1 MFACLVAM
9 SRDAMPG
16 PNRSLSPAAAACMGS
31 VADNNFSASGLRRLL
46 DESGAGM
53 NGGRRAGER
62 GFKVSWWPQLPAR
75 DVSASL
81 QKTSFPAVIKQRL
94 QDKTG
99 GSTHSETR
107 STLPP
112 ARFSGF
118 PQERHGWA
126 LGPCCF
132 PFCFPLLSL
141 SASFKKYYLYQ
152 QCPGLVFLKHKL
164 YDVSETESHA
174 YWGLVLN
181 EHELSLWPR

>member
-1 MFACLVAM
+1 MFACLVAI

-16 PNRSLSPAAAACMGS
+16 PNRSLSPAAVSCMGS
-31 VADNNFSASGLRRLL
+31 VAYNNFSASGLRRLL

-53 NGGRRAGER
+53 NGGRKAGGR

-81 QKTSFPAVIKQRL
+81 QKPSFPAMINQRL

-112 ARFSGF
+112 ARFSARAAWLGLVVSLFVF
-118 PQERHGWA
+118 P
-126 LGPCCF
+126 
-132 PFCFPLLSL
+132 
-141 SASFKKYYLYQ
+141 YYLNQ
-152 QCPGLVFLKHKL
+152 LPSKNII
-164 YDVSETESHA
+164 STSS
-174 YWGLVLN
+174 VLD
-181 EHELSLWPR
+181 

>member
-1 MFACLVAM
+1 LHALLLSAVMQCNARPQSFLAAGRRGHAWVL
-9 SRDAMPG
+9 
-16 PNRSLSPAAAACMGS
+16 SLICY
-31 VADNNFSASGLRRLL
+31 FSASGLRRLS

-53 NGGRRAGER
+53 NGGRSE
-62 GFKVSWWPQLPAR
+62 GFRVSWWPQLPAR

-141 SASFKKYYLYQ
+141 SAPSKNII
-152 QCPGLVFLKHKL
+152 
-164 YDVSETESHA
+164 SISS
-174 YWGLVLN
+174 VLD
-181 EHELSLWPR
+181 